1 MRAPLGDGSEL
12 NGEMYGG
19 GSAKG
24 SEWSNHRSNDAIS
37 SHATGQTDSSPSE
50 RSALKRVER
59 SAERIAERS
68 ALSGALRRQTK
79 NRWTTRVLAA
89 DTVDCAA

>member
-37 SHATGQTDSSPSE
+37 SHATGQTDVSSTSE
-50 RSALKRVER
+50 RSALKRV
-59 SAERIAERS
+59 ERS